1 MSQPR
6 ETTTNNL
13 ADVIQVIQIGHRTGT
28 LTVERGETN
37 AFEEGMIVFV
47 NGQIIDAKCG
57 QQNGPVALGW
67 LTTWTTC
74 RFSFI
79 VDASQTSQLPSYPQ
93 IGSPQ
98 TTTRSGPFSSQRNL
112 SSQSNLSSQRN
123 LSSQSNLS
131 SQRNLSSRP
140 NTSSRT
146 DSRSQTPHTNQ
157 FANNRNN
164 STNPLSVPNHFVVQ
178 TPYRIRTDNSV
189 LAFIDQVGLTREHR
203 RLFMLIDGQ
212 RTTHELISLMN
223 KNPEKVIELLTDLER
238 AGIVYHA

>member
-28 LTVERGETN
+28 LTVERGENN
-37 AFEEGMIVFV
+37 AFEEGTIVFV

-57 QQNGPVALGW
+57 QQSGPVALGW

-79 VDASQTSQLPSYPQ
+79 VDASQASQTPSYPQ

-98 TTTRSGPFSSQRNL
+98 TTTRSGTF
-112 SSQSNLSSQRN
+112 
-123 LSSQSNLS
+123 
-131 SQRNLSSRP
+131 SSRP
-140 NTSSRT
+140 NTSSRPNISSRSNISSRPNISSRT
-146 DSRSQTPHTNQ
+146 DSRNNTPHTNPYVT
-157 FANNRNN
+157 NRNQSTN
-164 STNPLSVPNHFVVQ
+164 RSTNPLSIPNHFVVQ

-212 RTTHELISLMN
+212 RTTNELISLMN

>member
-28 LTVERGETN
+28 LTVERGESTT
-37 AFEEGMIVFV
+37 FEEGTIVFV

-57 QQNGPVALGW
+57 QQSGPVALGW

-79 VDASQTSQLPSYPQ
+79 VDASKTSTNPSYPQ
-93 IGSPQ
+93 IGSQQ
-98 TTTRSGPFSSQRNL
+98 TTTRSGTF
-112 SSQSNLSSQRN
+112 
-123 LSSQSNLS
+123 
-131 SQRNLSSRP
+131 SSRP
-140 NTSSRT
+140 NTSSRSNISSRT
-146 DSRSQTPHTNQ
+146 DSRNNTPHTNPIT
-157 FANNRNN
+157 NRNQ
-164 STNPLSVPNHFVVQ
+164 STNPLSIPNHFVVQ

-189 LAFIDQVGLTREHR
+189 LSFIDQVGLTREHR

-212 RTTHELISLMN
+212 RTTNELISLMN

>member
-28 LTVERGETN
+28 LTVERGEGTT
-37 AFEEGMIVFV
+37 FEEGVIVFV

-79 VDASQTSQLPSYPQ
+79 VDASLNSQPPSYPQ
-93 IGSPQ
+93 PNAPH
-98 TTTRSGPFSSQRNL
+98 TTTNPGLGSGSRSGSGPFSTRTNN
-112 SSQSNLSSQRN
+112 SN
-123 LSSQSNLS
+123 
-131 SQRNLSSRP
+131 
-140 NTSSRT
+140 T
-146 DSRSQTPHTNQ
+146 RSQTPHTNPS
-157 FANNRNN
+157 ATNTNRSNK
-164 STNPLSVPNHFVVQ
+164 PNHFIVQ

-212 RTTHELISLMN
+212 RTTQELVSLMGR
-223 KNPEKVIELLTDLER
+223 NPEKVIELLTDLER
-238 AGIVYHA
+238 AGIVYHS

>member
-28 LTVERGETN
+28 LTVERGENST
-37 AFEEGMIVFV
+37 FEEGMIVFV

-79 VDASQTSQLPSYPQ
+79 VDASQTSHPPSYPQ
-93 IGSPQ
+93 TGSPQ
-98 TTTRSGPFSSQRNL
+98 TTTRSGSF
-112 SSQSNLSSQRN
+112 
-123 LSSQSNLS
+123 
-131 SQRNLSSRP
+131 SSRP
-140 NTSSRT
+140 NISART
-146 DSRSQTPHTNQ
+146 VSRSQTPHTNPSVT
-157 FANNRNN
+157 NGNHTTDPLTNGNR
-164 STNPLSVPNHFVVQ
+164 STNPLSIPNHFIVQ

-223 KNPEKVIELLTDLER
+223 KNPEKVIELLTDLEQ